1 MPQPFRR
8 VSRDFRSLTRPIPST
23 RRTQW
28 SPEEEEAL
36 RKGVKKYGA
45 GKWRFIQ
52 KDPVLGKILNQRSNV
67 DLKVSARATAATR
80 PFPTADG
87 RPPEVGGVPCH
98 RDTARPPDFSPRR
111 RPSPAS
117 FPIAGQVEKHVS
129 RSQHRGSQPRLG
141 EIATRQHPRRRK
153 DFISPRKPSIQS
165 LWR

>member
-67 DLKVSARATAATR
+67 DLKVSPRATAATR
-80 PFPTADG
+80 PFPTADS

-98 RDTARPPDFSPRR
+98 RDTARPPDFSPRCENWCANSGKDWATKCAWGSNVCSTCSAC
-111 RPSPAS
+111 PS
-117 FPIAGQVEKHVS
+117 K
-129 RSQHRGSQPRLG
+129 
-141 EIATRQHPRRRK
+141 
-153 DFISPRKPSIQS
+153 
-165 LWR
+165 

>member
-45 GKWRFIQ
+45 GMWRFI
-52 KDPVLGKILNQRSNV
+52 KNDPGLVMILNLRSNV
-67 DLKVSARATAATR
+67 DFKVSARATAATR

-87 RPPEVGGVPCH
+87 RPPARSRGG
-98 RDTARPPDFSPRR
+98 ALSPRLLA
-111 RPSPAS
+111 PA
-117 FPIAGQVEKHVS
+117 
-129 RSQHRGSQPRLG
+129 
-141 EIATRQHPRRRK
+141 
-153 DFISPRKPSIQS
+153 
-165 LWR
+165 